1 MRERRFIRKMQR
13 FYRKNTGL
21 AKPRVTLDWVND
33 TGWESEIYA
42 FTLAYGPKSDRRA
55 EGRVLRLLTGGNY
68 ETAKSEHRTLSLLH
82 QAEYSVPQPYHLG
95 SPGDGFGRPFII
107 MERIEGGDFSAR
119 FNENPLG
126 EPLRKFIALFHRLH
140 SLDWRPYIP
149 DAEAVSP
156 PEQPYFHF
164 DQKLAEYSQALEQG
178 GLNVFDPAIDWLRE
192 NRGKAACNRASVVH
206 MDFHH
211 NNILEDENGK
221 CYVIDWTAADISDY
235 RFDLAWTLTLALAY
249 RGKEAHTAV
258 LAEYERQLGDE
269 VPSLEI
275 FEVIGIIR
283 RIGTVMISVA
293 AGADSLGMRP
303 EAVNAMRKDRIPLE
317 RLHQRLEKLTG
328 KSFPEIGAFLTGLRN
343 LSVNR

>member
-1 MRERRFIRKMQR
+1 MQERRFIRKLQR
-13 FYRKNTGL
+13 FYRKHTDL
-21 AKPRVTLDWVND
+21 ANPRVSLDWVND

-42 FTLAYGPKSDRRA
+42 FTLAYGSKSDRQTEA
-55 EGRVLRLLTGGNY
+55 RVLRLLTGADY
-68 ETAKSEHRTLSLLH
+68 KEAKSEHHTLSLLH
-82 QAEYSVPQPYHLG
+82 QAEYPVPQPYHLG

-107 MERIEGGDFSAR
+107 MQRIEGGDFSAR

-126 EPLRKFIALFHRLH
+126 EPMQQLIALFRQLH

-149 DAEAVSP
+149 DPETVSP

-164 DQKLAEYSQALEQG
+164 DQKLAQYTQALEQG
-178 GLNVFDPAIDWLRE
+178 GLEVFDPAMDWLHE
-192 NRGKAACNRASVVH
+192 NRGRAACNSASVVH

-249 RGKEAHTAV
+249 RGPDAHTAV
-258 LAEYERQLGDE
+258 LAEYERQMGNK
-269 VPSLEI
+269 VASLEV
-275 FEVIGIIR
+275 FEVVGIIR

-303 EAVNAMRKDRIPLE
+303 EALDAMRKDRIPLQ
-317 RLHQRLEKLTG
+317 RLYQRLEKLTG
-328 KSFPEIGAFLTGLRN
+328 TRIPEIGVFLSRLC
-343 LSVNR
+343 